1 MRDFIHR
8 FGSSQNGHVH
18 FDVGL
23 DDWVAVDHWTSRKR
37 VVVAVWLRCDAVLR
51 FAPKLTSSEGQCRG
65 VTCGLEGT
73 TSAIAT
79 QVCCRT
85 VSTCRK
91 TLPGSA
97 WTAVQTSRNS
107 TTSSRRSPL
116 SYLDTND
123 CGRPS
128 RPATS
133 ICVNPAFDRA
143 SVSSSR
149 RRTLAGL

>member
-1 MRDFIHR
+1 MRARQSNAAHKAHWLYLANSNIWTF
-8 FGSSQNGHVH
+8 SKQSVA
-18 FDVGL
+18 DVF
-23 DDWVAVDHWTSRKR
+23 T
-37 VVVAVWLRCDAVLR
+37 RCTAELR
-51 FAPKLTSSEGQCRG
+51 FAPKLTSNVRLWRG
-65 VTCGLEGT
+65 EIRTLEGSS
-73 TSAIAT
+73 SAIAT

-85 VSTCRK
+85 VSTCRR
-91 TLPGSA
+91 TLTASA
-97 WTAVQTSRNS
+97 WTAAQTSRNS

-133 ICVNPAFDRA
+133 SCVSPAFDRA

-149 RRTLAGL
+149 RRALAGL